1 VKPAAPRGP
10 KALLAQAARLL
21 ERGDAEAALEL
32 FGRVAADDPE
42 NTEALTGRGLCYL
55 DLENFAPAEASFSA
69 ALQLDPGEADA
80 LLGLAE
86 TYRSQGKK
94 SEAISHYERYLA
106 QHPDG
111 DEVEVARNALA
122 ELR

>member
-1 VKPAAPRGP
+1 VKPAAPKGP
-10 KALLAQAARLL
+10 RALLAQAARLL

-32 FGRVAADDPE
+32 YGRVASDDPE
-42 NTEALTGRGLCYL
+42 NAEALTGRGLCYL
-55 DLENFAPAEASFSA
+55 DLENFAPAEASFAA
-69 ALQLDPGEADA
+69 ALQIDPGEAEA

-86 TYRSQGKK
+86 TYRSQGRK
-94 SEAISHYERYLA
+94 SEAVSHYERYLA